1 MKKII
6 GAVAL
11 ASLVVGFASADVKFS
26 LNYRTQMIGFSRLI
40 NAPNDN
46 ADENQNYWFKQ
57 GKGWQSPSDTVSV
70 SASNDFAGV
79 TVRIDPD
86 AEAKSTS
93 ANGLRIN
100 QYNGYIKLG
109 SFEVG
114 AGNWKDGYALKQYR
128 VVNDSDAGWYQG
140 DLFETVKPG
149 SLYSGAITSYVID
162 MANFAGGDS
171 ASSGYLT
178 WNGDVGDAELSVT
191 GSLIGIGSNTWD
203 EEDSIYTGFG
213 LRVNAKTDAF
223 QTQFVFKTASNKT
236 GTDKTALGEQ
246 RAFALYV
253 MPNIEGLTLN
263 IGGALGFNNGNVTE
277 LNADLRA
284 RKAFGSTSVTF
295 FTNVSHITNDCGYIS
310 DVAKHLGAEGYSTNS
325 SASNNVYFY
334 PNDFGGSSD
343 QTYNTHMW
351 NMLSVRSKLTDHLS
365 FMFTAGDLTS
375 LRNVGTDR
383 WTGSEI
389 FVAPGLH
396 LLNGKSGI
404 STYFRFGMSHIGVKD
419 YNKDSSENELSLL
432 IPVVVRVRF

>member
-6 GAVAL
+6 GAVAF

-26 LNYRTQMIGFSRLI
+26 LNYRTQMVGFSRLI
-40 NAPNDN
+40 NAPDGN

-57 GKGWQSPSDTVSV
+57 TKGWQDPSDTVSV
-70 SASNDFAGV
+70 SASNDFGGV
-79 TVRIDPD
+79 TVRIDPHAGND
-86 AEAKSTS
+86 KLT
-93 ANGLRIN
+93 IN
-100 QYNGYIKLG
+100 QYNGYIKIG
-109 SFEVG
+109 SFEIG
-114 AGNWKDGYALKQYR
+114 AGNWKDGFALKQYR

-140 DLFETVKPG
+140 DLFEAVKPG
-149 SLYSGAITSYVID
+149 TLYKGGITSFVVD
-162 MANFAGGDS
+162 MANFAGADKS
-171 ASSGYLT
+171 SSGYLT
-178 WNGDVGDAELSVT
+178 WNGDVGDTELSVT
-191 GSLIGIGSNTWD
+191 GSLIGIGTSTWD

-236 GTDKTALGEQ
+236 GTDKTKLGEQ
-246 RAFALYV
+246 RAFGLYV
-253 MPNIEGLTLN
+253 MPTLDGATLM
-263 IGGALGFNNGNVTE
+263 IGGALGFNNGNVAE

-284 RKAFGSTSVTF
+284 RKAFGGTSVTF

-310 DVAKHLGAEGYSTNS
+310 DLGKHLGAEYYGGADGADGKVKFNE
-325 SASNNVYFY
+325 NGL
-334 PNDFGGSSD
+334 GGSGD

-351 NMLSVRSKLTDHLS
+351 NMLSVRQKLTDNLS
-365 FMFTAGDLTS
+365 FMFTAGDITS

-383 WTGSEI
+383 WTGSEV

-404 STYFRFGMSHIGVKD
+404 ATYFRLGMSNIGVKD
-419 YNKDSSENELSLL
+419 YNKGSSENELSLL